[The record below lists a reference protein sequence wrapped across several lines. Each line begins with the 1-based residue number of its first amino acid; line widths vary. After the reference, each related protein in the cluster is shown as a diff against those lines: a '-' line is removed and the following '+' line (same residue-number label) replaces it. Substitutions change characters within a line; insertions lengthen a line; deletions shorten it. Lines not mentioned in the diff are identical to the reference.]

1 MTTALCATTSGADTS
16 GAANRREGRSRPLQR
31 KLGLFSARLRHRLR
45 YVGAA
50 IASIAAIGAVIGGL
64 TGYWHAWKVVKTE
77 ILHEGRSL
85 QNYAASRPNVVPR
98 LSMIVLPFANLNT
111 DPEQDYLADGITTDL
126 TTDLGQMPGALV
138 IGRGTAF
145 TYKNKQADP
154 KTLGNELGIRW
165 AVQGAVQRTG
175 DHIRVNVSLTD
186 LSTGGDFW
194 SDRFEGKRSNL
205 ADLQSQIVIRVARS
219 LSIQLIQAEGRRG
232 QSERSSSPDATDLAM
247 RGWAKRYEQPLAEG
261 RIRQALELFDRA
273 LSLDPDNTDAMI
285 GKSWCLAIIV
295 ISQWSA
301 SMKEDLRVASGL
313 IDQALAMRPSSA
325 LAHVVKGEV
334 LRFGDPAAAVAEYDA
349 ALQIDPNYPP
359 AYFYKGSALMLAG
372 RSREALSPLHIALR
386 VSPKDPLAAGM
397 RFTLCHAHLHLREYA
412 AAIDE
417 CRRSI
422 NLNKEYWY
430 AYPDLIVAYEATG
443 QPQEAR
449 RALAELYQLR
459 PEFTVER
466 YRQLGFEFSGN
477 PQFRKELLEIL
488 VEGMRKAGVREQ

>member
-1 MTTALCATTSGADTS
+1 
-16 GAANRREGRSRPLQR
+16 
-31 KLGLFSARLRHRLR
+31 
-45 YVGAA
+45 
-50 IASIAAIGAVIGGL
+50 
-64 TGYWHAWKVVKTE
+64 
-77 ILHEGRSL
+77 
-85 QNYAASRPNVVPR
+85 
-98 LSMIVLPFANLNT
+98 
-111 DPEQDYLADGITTDL
+111 
-126 TTDLGQMPGALV
+126 
-138 IGRGTAF
+138 
-145 TYKNKQADP
+145 
-154 KTLGNELGIRW
+154 
-165 AVQGAVQRTG
+165 
-175 DHIRVNVSLTD
+175 
-186 LSTGGDFW
+186 
-194 SDRFEGKRSNL
+194 
-205 ADLQSQIVIRVARS
+205 
-219 LSIQLIQAEGRRG
+219 
-232 QSERSSSPDATDLAM
+232 M